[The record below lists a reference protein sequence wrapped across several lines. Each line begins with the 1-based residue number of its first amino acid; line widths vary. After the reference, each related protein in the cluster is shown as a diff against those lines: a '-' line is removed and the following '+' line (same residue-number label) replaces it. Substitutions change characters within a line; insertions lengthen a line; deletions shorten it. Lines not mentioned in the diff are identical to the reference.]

1 MKKLILIT
9 QILFVVLAITSCK
22 KQKNNLENS
31 STESITTVNTL
42 TETTTS
48 EVKEE
53 NQNYQFSYDYTQQD
67 DILGIIPGKN
77 GQPDEVDIA
86 SAHKNNSE
94 DWFMFDMSPDG
105 NYYIQYNGEYNYT
118 YARYY
123 VPVKGDR
130 KDLNLIMLKEES
142 PIYNPNDMGANNKEI
157 CSLGCEFIAIA
168 RSTEPVVFNDQISYW
183 FKISKK

>member
-67 DILGIIPGKN
+67 DILGIIPSKN

-86 SAHKNNSE
+86 
-94 DWFMFDMSPDG
+94 
-105 NYYIQYNGEYNYT
+105 
-118 YARYY
+118 
-123 VPVKGDR
+123 
-130 KDLNLIMLKEES
+130 
-142 PIYNPNDMGANNKEI
+142 
-157 CSLGCEFIAIA
+157 
-168 RSTEPVVFNDQISYW
+168 
-183 FKISKK
+183 